1 MIENFGIG
9 IDIVNVTRFK
19 KIPYLSKPGFYKR
32 IFLPS
37 EINYCLRYRNSYE
50 HFAGKFAIKEAVI
63 KSIDAKLPLLK
74 IKTSHANSKPKVEI
88 LDENF
93 RKFVFIVSISH
104 DKNYAIGVVISQKS

>member
-19 KIPYLSKPGFYKR
+19 KIPYLSKPGFYKK

-37 EINYCLRYRNSYE
+37 EINYCMRYRNSYE

-63 KSIDAKLPLLK
+63 KSIDEKLSPLK

-88 LDENF
+88 LDKKF
-93 RKFVFIVSISH
+93 RKFVFIASISH
-104 DKNYAIGVVISQKS
+104 DENYAIGVVISQKL